1 MTGGEGKDD
10 VMSKNVTLLDYDA
23 YFQHIP
29 KLYGENP
36 DMFDIA
42 RQELLR
48 LTTKTDGFLSFDNRY
63 DDAIACIDR
72 IFGKNMHTILHKCY
86 MDMENGE
93 VPDTSGLDKPLTD
106 ELLSFVQFLGP
117 IVLKTRKDRKDME
130 QMAIVTLMAFKEAV
144 LTKDMKTARNL
155 LLWMSKWTSY
165 LPKEDS
171 FRSVVQYKQR
181 EILLVDFGFNVGK
194 EFGGRHYAVA
204 LEKSNPSSGVILVAP
219 ISSYNPGTRIHPT
232 NIDMGIGAINPNDK
246 SKGNFIVMNQIR
258 YISKMR
264 IEKVSWQSRKYVSK
278 NVYNE
283 IVKRLTSRITP
294 IDK

>member
-1 MTGGEGKDD
+1 
-10 VMSKNVTLLDYDA
+10 MSKNVTLLDYDA

-48 LTTKTDGFLSFDNRY
+48 LTTKADGFLSFDNRY

-72 IFGKNMHTILHKCY
+72 IFGKNMHTILHECY

-93 VPDTSGLDKPLTD
+93 VPDTSGLDKPLAD

-165 LPKEDS
+165 LPKEAS
-171 FRSVVQYKQR
+171 FRPDHLKAYKQR
-181 EILLVDFGFNVGK
+181 EIILVDFGFNLGG
-194 EFGGRHYAVA
+194 EFGGRHYAVV
-204 LEKSNPSSGVILVAP
+204 LEKNNHPKSGVVLVAP
-219 ISSYNPGTRIHPT
+219 ITSYDPSRGQKPHPA
-232 NIDMGIGAINPNDK
+232 NIDLGIGAIHGYA
-246 SKGNFIVMNQIR
+246 KGAEVVTNQLR
-258 YISKMR
+258 HISKMR
-264 IEKVSWQSRKYVSK
+264 IEKPKTSQEPRIYMDKAKFMSLLTKIQSQMV
-278 NVYNE
+278 
-283 IVKRLTSRITP
+283 P
-294 IDK
+294 

>member
-1 MTGGEGKDD
+1 
-10 VMSKNVTLLDYDA
+10 MSKNVTLLDYDA

-29 KLYGENP
+29 KLYKENP
-36 DMFDIA
+36 DVFDIA

-63 DDAIACIDR
+63 NDAIACIDR
-72 IFGKNMHTILHKCY
+72 IFGKNMHTILHECY

-93 VPDTSGLDKPLTD
+93 VPDTSGLDKPLAD

-165 LPKEDS
+165 LPRESS
-171 FRSVVQYKQR
+171 FRPDRLKAYKQR
-181 EILLVDFGFNVGK
+181 EIILVDFGFNLGG
-194 EFGGRHYAVA
+194 EFGGRHYAVV
-204 LEKSNPSSGVILVAP
+204 LEKNNHPKASVILVAP
-219 ISSYNPGTRIHPT
+219 ITSYDPNKGQKPHPA
-232 NIDMGIGAINPNDK
+232 NIDLGVGAIHGYT
-246 SKGNFIVMNQIR
+246 KGAEVVTNQLR
-258 YISKMR
+258 HISKMR
-264 IEKVSWQSRKYVSK
+264 IEKPKTSK
-278 NVYNE
+278 E
-283 IVKRLTSRITP
+283 PRIYM
-294 IDK
+294 DKAKFTNLLDKIQGQLLP